1 VLDLEVFDFPFEF
14 CFLLLR
20 IPQFLLQRHKLV
32 DSLSVSQLLLHV
44 SNVLVV
50 LVDLIGGVLDLDLL
64 DFDLVTDVSLD
75 RISFLIHLCNLLV
88 IGLIQGV
95 LQHHVQLLHFGHQF
109 RVDILELFY
118 FVVGFVFFGRDDRST
133 SAFEEM
139 LLPCIVL
146 ILHVLLNRS
155 LVLRLEVFQVLWRLL
170 LPSLLTLLGLGLLWW
185 LHLCF
190 KLTK

>member
-1 VLDLEVFDFPFEF
+1 M
-14 CFLLLR
+14 
-20 IPQFLLQRHKLV
+20 
-32 DSLSVSQLLLHV
+32 
-44 SNVLVV
+44 
-50 LVDLIGGVLDLDLL
+50 
-64 DFDLVTDVSLD
+64 
-75 RISFLIHLCNLLV
+75 
-88 IGLIQGV
+88 
-95 LQHHVQLLHFGHQF
+95 
-109 RVDILELFY
+109 ELFY
-118 FVVGFVFFGRDDRST
+118 FVVGFVFFGRDDRGT

-185 LHLCF
+185 LHFCF